1 MAKENLP
8 TESVFSFWSGVFLP
22 VEYKGHSIVAHNSSW
37 TSRMTI
43 WLDGEVVYSLSSWK
57 FICEQH
63 IQVGSDTL
71 ATRFGWAKR
80 GFIFEVFDGDTLVA
94 SADYPIAWKQVLP
107 FVLLGMVFG
116 FSVEYFNLLG

>member
-43 WLDGEVVYSLSSWK
+43 WVDGEVVYSLSSWK
-57 FICEQH
+57 FTVSYTH
-63 IQVGSDTL
+63 LTL
-71 ATRFGWAKR
+71 PTITG
-80 GFIFEVFDGDTLVA
+80 V
-94 SADYPIAWKQVLP
+94 
-107 FVLLGMVFG
+107 
-116 FSVEYFNLLG
+116 